1 MFGSSTSDKP
11 AYVPLA
17 KEDPQAY
24 SYTSSQHQQQLSA
37 HGGVHDGDNLAW
49 TQAHRRRRRTQLVLA
64 AGLALLAL
72 VVLATFGVY
81 FIVASFLGKIQTLP
95 SYTPAQLRDAGWLR
109 PPLVLDRPFHSSP
122 ETEPLGKLSM
132 YDLTTSTPLT
142 LTVDNATVHAPH
154 QEPVPT
160 SALHLLILTPLCNSA
175 DQLDMLFRNIDSLT
189 HPKANT
195 SIGFLVSDTH
205 DDTGSRLRQFTDE
218 RLASYREITLLEKN
232 FDLELPSGSARHRLW
247 AQGQRRSIMAKART
261 TLLMSTLRPDVD
273 WVLWLDVDVAE
284 MSPSLFEDLMLYGS
298 AGVTADAPVHEVARP
313 KSEWADVITPNIFV
327 VKKKGAFVQGYD
339 LNNWAE
345 TPASRAATA
354 KMSPN
359 KLLIEG
365 NRFLDTGRTHL
376 VELRVPPNATMP
388 SLTASAFESLRPSG
402 WEDSDLYDKRSRAY
416 VGRRIE
422 LDAVGGVA
430 TLVRA
435 ETHRLGAVFP
445 SWIEGHEL
453 ETEGFG
459 VLAKK
464 VGARIVGLPNYVVV
478 HGELVPS

>member
-1 MFGSSTSDKP
+1 MFCSPSHDKP

-17 KEDPQAY
+17 KEDPQ
-24 SYTSSQHQQQLSA
+24 SHLYTPSAPSQP
-37 HGGVHDGDNLAW
+37 GGVQLHDVDGPAW
-49 TQAHRRRRRTQLVLA
+49 TQAHRRRRIQLVLA
-64 AGLALLAL
+64 GAVTLLAL
-72 VVLATFGVY
+72 IVFAAFGVY
-81 FIVASFLGKIQTLP
+81 FVVASSLGKIQSLP
-95 SYTPAQLRDAGWLR
+95 SYSAAQLRDAGWLR
-109 PPLVLDRPFHSSP
+109 PALVLDQPFHSSP
-122 ETEPLGKLSM
+122 DTEPLGKLSVF
-132 YDLTTSTPLT
+132 DWTSTRSST
-142 LTVDNATVHAPH
+142 LTVDNASVRHSGAH
-154 QEPVPT
+154 EPLVPT

-175 DQLDMLFRNIDSLT
+175 QQLDMLFRNIDSLT

-205 DDTGSRLRQFTDE
+205 DDTGARLRQFTDE
-218 RLASYREITLLEKN
+218 RLSSYREITLLEKDFN
-232 FDLELPSGSARHRLW
+232 LDLPSGSARHRLW

-298 AGVTADAPVHEVARP
+298 AGVTTEAPSHEVARP
-313 KSEWADVITPNIFV
+313 RSEWADVITPNVFV
-327 VKKKGAFVQGYD
+327 VKNSGFVQGYD

-345 TPASRAATA
+345 TAASRAATA

-365 NRFLDTGRTHL
+365 NRSTGRLHL
-376 VELRVPPNATMP
+376 VEQRVTPNVTLP
-388 SLTASAFESLRPSG
+388 SLTASAFESLRPVG
-402 WEDSDLYDKRSRAY
+402 WEESDLYDRRSTAF
-416 VGRRIE
+416 VGRRVE

-478 HGELVPS
+478 HANR